1 MANIRTAL
9 FSEKLLSSHFFIVI
23 PLTLQLLFRSNYFF
37 RVSAFYDE
45 LLFQNRHFSAA
56 VIFSEQLFFQS
67 EISTKQ
73 PSLENRKI
81 FRVASFRNGYFFGKG
96 IVQNKNTEELLF
108 RSSYFCTAST
118 ISEELHFGKKAICSE
133 KQYSALATFSGEL
146 PFQRGFFFKRRYFL
160 QQLPFRKGYFFSTY
174 YFGRVAILQLP
185 FLSTATLLIYQLVIN
200 YYQLRTAQV
209 QELFLVYL
217 LLLEV
222 TSTKFI

>member
-23 PLTLQLLFRSNYFF
+23 PLTLQLLFRNNCFF

-81 FRVASFRNGYFFGKG
+81 FRVASFRNSYSATFLAKELFRIKIQKSYFFEAATSAQHQLFQKSC
-96 IVQNKNTEELLF
+96 ILEKKRFVQKSNIPHQPLF
-108 RSSYFCTAST
+108 LESYLFSAASFSKDVIFYSSY
-118 ISEELHFGKKAICSE
+118 HFE
-133 KQYSALATFSGEL
+133 KATFSQHTVLDEL
-146 PFQRGFFFKRRYFL
+146 PFYSYPSFPQLHFL
-160 QQLPFRKGYFFSTY
+160 
-174 YFGRVAILQLP
+174 
-185 FLSTATLLIYQLVIN
+185 
-200 YYQLRTAQV
+200 
-209 QELFLVYL
+209 
-217 LLLEV
+217 
-222 TSTKFI
+222 FISQ